1 MKKLLILMI
10 VITTCSLLMAGSAD
24 SRILAGPF
32 KAGVELSLDE
42 DSYYYEIG
50 FTRSETQPDAY
61 VVYDTYHLILGD
73 DGRGHDDGK
82 LYIWWE
88 ITGRDF
94 SISLDWS
101 ELEAAGHESLL
112 LDITWNGKDQSSREV
127 FSAEGLYSGKKTVPL
142 EIVTAPVTDADAAQ
156 YTGTLTLT
164 IRRI

>member
-1 MKKLLILMI
+1 MKKLLSFI
-10 VITTCSLLMAGSAD
+10 VIIATGSLLMAGSAV
-24 SRILAGPF
+24 SSILAGPF
-32 KAGVELSLDE
+32 NAGVELSLD
-42 DSYYYEIG
+42 DSSYSYKIG
-50 FTRSETQPDAY
+50 FTRSEIQPEVH
-61 VVYDTYHLILGD
+61 VVYDTYQLVLGE
-73 DGRGHDDGK
+73 DGRGHDDGS
-82 LYIWWE
+82 LFVYWE